1 MELSIWKKISDSHK
15 EFEDLIQMTKQSD
28 QGLDFLFS
36 SLCNLHDHLI
46 KIVPHASI
54 LKQDEFE
61 AFIGINIPSKV
72 DIHLLNDIKS
82 KGTGKR
88 IKKSKEMKTTTKEK
102 NKCVCSKCKQVGQH
116 DARNCQIMLS
126 AMFDKQV
133 M

>member
-1 MELSIWKKISDSHK
+1 MELSMRKKISDSHNK
-15 EFEDLIQMTKQSD
+15 FEDLIQMTKQSD

-61 AFIGINIPSKV
+61 AFIGINIPSEV
-72 DIHLLNDIKS
+72 DIHLPNDIKS
-82 KGTGKR
+82 KGTCKR

-102 NKCVCSKCKQVGQH
+102 NKCVCSKCKQVGDMMH
-116 DARNCQIMLS
+116 AIAQIMLS